1 MAHAQLLVQ
10 TTAPHKTITGH
21 LHLSAGCI
29 RAHVH
34 IDVLWDTVL
43 CYSNVKE
50 SRETAFTF
58 IWLLNKLETTTNRPK
73 HHGLISVL
81 HQKQQ
86 QKTGFRELNGLIW
99 LISWHFDK

>member
-58 IWLLNKLETTTNRPK
+58 YMAA
-73 HHGLISVL
+73 
-81 HQKQQ
+81 KQTRNNY
-86 QKTGFRELNGLIW
+86 K
-99 LISWHFDK
+99 